1 MLLHKR
7 IPLDIT
13 TTIGGQNC
21 CRTLSS
27 NWVHRGSK
35 QLYPSPLA
43 FPTQSWDFCC
53 LLQVGRTEGQYCM
66 EEVEEAKLNFSF
78 FQSRQNATKSL

>member
-35 QLYPSPLA
+35 QSVPLPSSLPHSKLE
-43 FPTQSWDFCC
+43 C
-53 LLQVGRTEGQYCM
+53 LLFITGSSYRGTILHGPGGGGK
-66 EEVEEAKLNFSF
+66 A
-78 FQSRQNATKSL
+78 